1 MKKSKITAISTNII
15 IVSMLAILFYVTN
28 MSSISQ
34 PISSNVK
41 QPIYRG
47 NTENKQVTLM
57 INVYWGT
64 EYIEDILKVFD
75 KYNFK
80 TTFFVGGSWVEKN
93 ATLLKLIDS
102 KGHEIANH
110 GYLHKD
116 HKKLN
121 YKCNYDE
128 IVMTNRL
135 VKNIIGKDI
144 TLFAP
149 PSGSFSNTTLK
160 VAEELNLTTI
170 MWSKDTIDWRDK
182 DSNIVYKRATKKLQ
196 NGDLILAHPTKH
208 TLEALDKI
216 FAYYVE
222 NGYTVVPV
230 SKNIATQ

>member
-1 MKKSKITAISTNII
+1 MKKSQLKTIVTNLV
-15 IVSMLAILFYVTN
+15 IVCMLGILFYVTN
-28 MSSISQ
+28 IDNISA
-34 PISSNVK
+34 PISNNIK

-47 NTENKQVTLM
+47 NSSNKQVSFM

-64 EYIEDILKVFD
+64 EYIEDIMKVFD
-75 KYNFK
+75 KYNCK

-93 ATLLKLIDS
+93 VNLLKLIDS

-116 HKKLN
+116 HKKLD

-128 IVMTNRL
+128 INLTNKL

-144 TLFAP
+144 RLFAP
-149 PSGSFSNTTLK
+149 PSGSFSDTTLK
-160 VAEELNLTTI
+160 VAEELNLNTI

-182 DSNIVYKRATKKLQ
+182 DSNITYKRATKNLQ

-216 FAYYVE
+216 LAFYKE
-222 NGYTVVPV
+222 NGFKVVTV
-230 SKNIATQ
+230 SENIQT

>member
-1 MKKSKITAISTNII
+1 MKKSKFKVICTNLI
-15 IVSMLAILFYVTN
+15 IVCMLSVLFYVTN
-28 MSSISQ
+28 LNSISQ
-34 PISSNVK
+34 PVSNNYK

-47 NTENKQVTLM
+47 NTENKNISLM

-64 EYIEDILKVFD
+64 EFIEDILKVLD

-80 TTFFVGGSWVEKN
+80 ITFFVGGSWVEKN
-93 ATLLKLIDS
+93 ITLLKKIDS

-121 YKCNYDE
+121 YQCNYDE
-128 IVMTNRL
+128 IVMTNKL
-135 VKNIIGKDI
+135 VKNILGKDI

-149 PSGSFSNTTLK
+149 PSGSFSNITLK

-182 DSNIVYKRATKKLQ
+182 DSNLVYKRATKNIQ

-216 FAYYVE
+216 FAYYIDS
-222 NGYTVVPV
+222 GYKVVPV
-230 SKNIATQ
+230 SENIA